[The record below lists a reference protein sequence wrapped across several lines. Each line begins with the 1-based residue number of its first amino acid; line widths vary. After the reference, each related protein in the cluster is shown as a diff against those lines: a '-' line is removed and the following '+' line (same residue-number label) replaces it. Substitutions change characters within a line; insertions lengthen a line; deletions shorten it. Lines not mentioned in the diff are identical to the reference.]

1 MGIISVN
8 LSFRKMDEN
17 QKKSYEI
24 SYLLN
29 PNEGSDLMSG
39 LIKDMG
45 LEIIS
50 EGGVT
55 EMRLAYP
62 VKKETRANFGYLH
75 FGAEPEVINKLRD
88 SLQLNANVLR
98 FLIVTPPFVKTPSRR
113 EEGNYRVRPVEE
125 ARPEISNDALEEKLE
140 EIKI

>member
-1 MGIISVN
+1 
-8 LSFRKMDEN
+8 MDEKT
-17 QKKSYEI
+17 KKSYEI

-29 PNEGSDLMSG
+29 PNEGSDLMSN
-39 LIKDMG
+39 LLKNMG
-45 LEIIS
+45 LEIMS
-50 EGGVT
+50 DGGIT

-75 FGAEPEVINKLRD
+75 FGAEPEAVNSLRD

-98 FLIVTPPFVKTPSRR
+98 FLIVTPPFVKTVSRR
-113 EEGNYRVRPVEE
+113 EEGNYRVKPVLE

>member
-1 MGIISVN
+1 
-8 LSFRKMDEN
+8 MDEKT
-17 QKKSYEI
+17 KKSYEI

-29 PNEGSDLMSG
+29 PNEGSDLMSN
-39 LIKDMG
+39 LLKDIG

-50 EGGVT
+50 DGGVT

-75 FGAEPEVINKLRD
+75 FGAESEAVNKLRD

-98 FLIVTPPFVKTPSRR
+98 FLIVTPPFVKTMFRR
-113 EEGNYRVRPVEE
+113 EEGNYRVKPVLE

>member
-1 MGIISVN
+1 
-8 LSFRKMDEN
+8 MDEN
-17 QKKSYEI
+17 QRKSYEI

-29 PNEGSDLMSG
+29 PNEGSDLMSSI
-39 LIKDMG
+39 IKDMG

-88 SLQLNANVLR
+88 SLQLNTNVLR

-125 ARPEISNDALEEKLE
+125 VRPEISNSSLEEKLE
-140 EIKI
+140 EIRI

>member
-1 MGIISVN
+1 
-8 LSFRKMDEN
+8 MDEI

-29 PNEGSDLMSG
+29 PNEGSDLMSS
-39 LIKDMG
+39 LLKETG
-45 LEIIS
+45 LEILS
-50 EGGVT
+50 DGGVT

-75 FGAEPEVINKLRD
+75 FSAEPETVNKLRD
-88 SLQLNANVLR
+88 LLQLNANVLR
-98 FLIVTPPFVKTPSRR
+98 FLIVTPPFVKTVSRR
-113 EEGNYRVRPVEE
+113 EEGNYRVKPVE

>member
-1 MGIISVN
+1 
-8 LSFRKMDEN
+8 MDEN
-17 QKKSYEI
+17 QRKSYEI

-29 PNEGSDLMSG
+29 PNEGSDLMSSI
-39 LIKDMG
+39 IKDMG
-45 LEIIS
+45 LEVIS
-50 EGGVT
+50 GGGIT

-75 FGAEPEVINKLRD
+75 FSAEPEAINKLRD

-98 FLIVTPPFVKTPSRR
+98 FLVVTPPFIKPQSRR
-113 EEGNYRVRPVEE
+113 EEGGYRVKPVEE
-125 ARPEISNDALEEKLE
+125 ARPEISNSSLEEKLE

>member
-1 MGIISVN
+1 
-8 LSFRKMDEN
+8 MDEN
-17 QKKSYEI
+17 QRKSYEI

-29 PNEGSDLMSG
+29 PTEGTDLMSSI
-39 LIKDMG
+39 IKDTG
-45 LEIIS
+45 LEVIS
-50 EGGVT
+50 GGGIT

-75 FGAEPEVINKLRD
+75 FSAEPEAINKLRD

-98 FLIVTPPFVKTPSRR
+98 FLIVTPPFIKPQSRR
-113 EEGNYRVRPVEE
+113 EEGGYRVKPVEE
-125 ARPEISNDALEEKLE
+125 ARPEISNSSLEEKLE